1 MTSDIWTSSFIQDL
15 SDQDIQS
22 FQEIVV
28 KDTKNISCTS
38 DEKSIL
44 HNNLDL
50 WLFCLR
56 NLRKENELKL
66 AHRKVN
72 LRSQISQMKQDDA
85 SEHDIDQ
92 AIIDSSKARNS
103 TIKFITA
110 VERKMLY
117 VKMILAQEED

>member
-15 SDQDIQS
+15 SDEDIQS

-72 LRSQISQMKQDDA
+72 LRSQVLELKSRGASQ
-85 SEHDIDQ
+85 EEIDQ
-92 AIIDSSKARNS
+92 VIIDSDKARNA
-103 TIKFITA
+103 TIKFTIA

-117 VKMILAQEED
+117 VKMILQQED